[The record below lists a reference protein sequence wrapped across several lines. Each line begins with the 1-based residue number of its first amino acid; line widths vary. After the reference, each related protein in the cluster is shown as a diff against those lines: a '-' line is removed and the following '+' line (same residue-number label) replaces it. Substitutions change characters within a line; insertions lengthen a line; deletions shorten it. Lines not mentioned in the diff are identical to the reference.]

1 MPKPKQKSK
10 TPIILSISGLI
21 LIIVAIVLLAPSSVE
36 PTPTPT
42 VPQSSNSHDEETFA
56 EITRVSI
63 SDSKAAY
70 DASSAVFVDVRD
82 TDNYAANHV
91 PGSINIPL
99 AQLTSRLGELD
110 KTQWIITY
118 CA

>member
-1 MPKPKQKSK
+1 MPKRKQQSK
-10 TPIILSISGLI
+10 TPIYLSISGLI
-21 LIIVAIVLLAPSSVE
+21 LIIVAIILLAPSSVE

-42 VPQSSNSHDEETFA
+42 VPLSSNSHDEETFP
-56 EITRVSI
+56 EIPRVSLL
-63 SDSKAAY
+63 DSRAAY

-82 TDNYAANHV
+82 NAKYAASHV
-91 PGSINIPL
+91 PGSIHIPL
-99 AQLTSRLGELD
+99 AQLTSRLSELD